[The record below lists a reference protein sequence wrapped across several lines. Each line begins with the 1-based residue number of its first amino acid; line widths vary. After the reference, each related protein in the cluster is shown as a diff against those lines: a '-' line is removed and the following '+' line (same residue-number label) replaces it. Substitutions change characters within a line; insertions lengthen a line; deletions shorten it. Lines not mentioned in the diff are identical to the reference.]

1 MITPEIVRCAGAG
14 VVPVLGCWFALVD
27 GGGELAAPPVTW
39 LAPPQPDVTISK
51 PSRNRALLLVRIGF
65 MVAI

>member
-39 LAPPQPDVTISK
+39 LAPQADVTISK
-51 PSRNRALLLVRIGF
+51 LSTNRALLPIRAGF

>member
-1 MITPEIVRCAGAG
+1 MITPEIVRRAGAG

-27 GGGELAAPPVTW
+27 GGGVLAAPPVTG
-39 LAPPQPDVTISK
+39 LTPQPDVTISK
-51 PSRNRALLLVRIGF
+51 PSRNRALLPVRIGF